1 MLSIKDVRKVADIEK
16 IIYQFLRQS
25 TLQRKDTY
33 HATRGGCLQH
43 FDGRGVA
50 GGYTSKASSA

>member
-1 MLSIKDVRKVADIEK
+1 MLSIKDVRKIADIEK

-33 HATRGGCLQH
+33 HATRGGCL
-43 FDGRGVA
+43 
-50 GGYTSKASSA
+50 